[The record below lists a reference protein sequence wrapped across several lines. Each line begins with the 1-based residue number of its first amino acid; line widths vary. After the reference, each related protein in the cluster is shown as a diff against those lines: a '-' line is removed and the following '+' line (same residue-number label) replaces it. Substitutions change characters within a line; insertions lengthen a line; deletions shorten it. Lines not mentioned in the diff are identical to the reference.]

1 MPDAPPQPGS
11 PGQLLRA
18 AREAKGLHLAVLSV
32 ALKVPT
38 RQLEALEKDD
48 YSAFRG
54 VTFLRALAQSVC
66 RHLGMDPAPVL
77 AGLPQSASPLV
88 VQPPSLDSRVPAAAG
103 GGRRSPLRGIAP
115 SRPVLMLAMLML
127 VGSAALIWWPAGWSL
142 PALGADE
149 PVDSAQAAVPMG
161 QASNPV
167 EVLPTASE
175 TPASVPMA
183 QASEARP
190 VLPSVV
196 PAASAAS
203 TANTAQQ
210 PAAAALPASAPA
222 PVPVTSAGPV
232 ATVQPAD
239 APLTVRPKVDAW
251 IEVRDSKGQML
262 VKRLVKAGETLR
274 QDTQAPVFV
283 YVGRADST
291 ELLWQGKPVDLKPHT
306 QNNEARLQIK
316 P

>member
-1 MPDAPPQPGS
+1 MPDASPRPLS
-11 PGQLLRA
+11 PGQMLRA
-18 AREAKGLHLAVLSV
+18 AREAKGMHLAVLSV

-48 YSAFRG
+48 YNAFRG

-66 RHLGMDPAPVL
+66 RQLGMDPAPVL
-77 AGLPQSASPLV
+77 AGLPQSASVLV

-103 GGRRSPLRGIAP
+103 GARRSPLRGMAP
-115 SRPVLMLAMLML
+115 SRPVLVLALLMLA
-127 VGSAALIWWPAGWSL
+127 GSAALIWWPAGLSL
-142 PALGADE
+142 LPIFPQE
-149 PVDSAQAAVPMG
+149 SVDSPQAAVPMG
-161 QASNPV
+161 QASDPV
-167 EVLPTASE
+167 EVLPAASE
-175 TPASVPMA
+175 ALAP
-183 QASEARP
+183 ASEARP
-190 VLPSVV
+190 PLP
-196 PAASAAS
+196 AAS
-203 TANTAQQ
+203 TAAVPGITVPA
-210 PAAAALPASAPA
+210 PAAIAPASA
-222 PVPVTSAGPV
+222 TS
-232 ATVQPAD
+232 AD
-239 APLTVRPKVDAW
+239 APLVVSPKVDAW

-274 QDTQAPVFV
+274 QDTQAPFFI